1 MNYDIVGDIH
11 GHAEALEALLS
22 DLGYRNTGGAWRH
35 PDRQALF
42 VGDFIDRGPQQIESV
57 NLVRRMV
64 DAGSARAVM
73 GNHEFNAIAWFLPDP
88 EYPGEYLR
96 RHHSTKYGDKNRR
109 QHQAF
114 LSAVEGSPLHD
125 ELVNWFLT
133 LPLFLDLP
141 DLRVVHACWHA
152 AALDFLRPYLTA
164 DDCMTLETLILATR
178 EPDDDAEKD
187 TPEMTAF
194 KAVEAV
200 LKGVE
205 APLPAPYTF
214 NDKDGHERDRVRIRW
229 WDNDATDFRRAAMLP
244 LDERAA
250 FPEAPVPP
258 HALIGHDGGKP
269 VFVGHYWLAGVPE
282 LLSGK
287 VACVDYSVAKGGK
300 LVAYRWDGEAT
311 LDERKFHCVRS

>member
-1 MNYDIVGDIH
+1 M
-11 GHAEALEALLS
+11 
-22 DLGYRNTGGAWRH
+22 
-35 PDRQALF
+35 
-42 VGDFIDRGPQQIESV
+42 
-57 NLVRRMV
+57 
-64 DAGSARAVM
+64 
-73 GNHEFNAIAWFLPDP
+73 
-88 EYPGEYLR
+88 
-96 RHHSTKYGDKNRR
+96 
-109 QHQAF
+109 
-114 LSAVEGSPLHD
+114 
-125 ELVNWFLT
+125 NWFLT

-269 VFVGHYWLAGVPE
+269 VFVGHYWLAGVPAPFGQGCLRRLQRGQRE
-282 LLSGK
+282 ASWWPTAGM
-287 VACVDYSVAKGGK
+287 
-300 LVAYRWDGEAT
+300 GEAT